1 MPLLKKFKK
10 LNRETVRLKVRND
23 FWLPRTCKARARG
36 LEVDGF
42 TIISNNCW
50 GGTIYESYG
59 MRKDTPTVGMFIMP
73 SDFVRFCADLDRYL
87 AEPLEFISTDESKW
101 KDVLGEKDNWG
112 TYLIGLI
119 GDVELHMLHH
129 HDEATARRK
138 WESRVKRVDHDRLIF
153 KLNDQNGATEE
164 DLLAFDVLPLE
175 HKLVF
180 AAKEHPGVRQA
191 HPLSEG
197 QRVYPGVVGA
207 LRRESVVQRDR
218 VHKRLLRRQIGPQEE
233 T

>member
-1 MPLLKKFKK
+1 MKLLQK
-10 LNRETVRLKVRND
+10 LAKLKRETVRLKIRNG
-23 FWLPRTCKARARG
+23 FWLPKTCRFRAKG
-36 LEVDGF
+36 LEVGRF

-73 SDFVRFCADLDRYL
+73 GDFVRFCANLERYL
-87 AEPLEFISTDESKW
+87 AEPLEFITPNESKW
-101 KDVLGEKDNWG
+101 KAVLSLNDNWG
-112 TYLIGLI
+112 TYLIGRV

-138 WESRVKRVDHDRLIF
+138 WESRVKRVCYDRLIF

-164 DLLAFDVLPLE
+164 DLIAFDALPMA

-180 AAKEHPGVRQA
+180 SAKEHPGVRCCRRI
-191 HPLSEG
+191 HCPRGSEFILASWE
-197 QRVYPGVVGA
+197 PFGA
-207 LRRESVVQRDR
+207 NRSFNVTEYINGCFGDR
-218 VHKRLLRRQIGPQEE
+218 
-233 T
+233 

>member
-73 SDFVRFCADLDRYL
+73 SDFVRFAPIL
-87 AEPLEFISTDESKW
+87 T
-101 KDVLGEKDNWG
+101 
-112 TYLIGLI
+112 
-119 GDVELHMLHH
+119 
-129 HDEATARRK
+129 ATSLNRWSSSRPMSLSGRTCWARRTTG
-138 WESRVKRVDHDRLIF
+138 EPTLSASS
-153 KLNDQNGATEE
+153 AT
-164 DLLAFDVLPLE
+164 
-175 HKLVF
+175 
-180 AAKEHPGVRQA
+180 
-191 HPLSEG
+191 
-197 QRVYPGVVGA
+197 
-207 LRRESVVQRDR
+207 
-218 VHKRLLRRQIGPQEE
+218 
-233 T
+233 

>member
-1 MPLLKKFKK
+1 MALLKKFKK

-87 AEPLEFISTDESKW
+87 AEPLEFISPDASKW
-101 KDVLGEKDNWG
+101 KSTLSDKSNWG
-112 TYLIGLI
+112 SYLIARV

-129 HDEATARRK
+129 HDERTARRK
-138 WESRVKRVDHDRLIF
+138 WEARVERVNYDQLIF
-153 KLNDQNGATEE
+153 KMNDQNGASEE
-164 DLLAFDVLPLE
+164 DLQAFDVLPLE

-180 AAKEHPGVRQA
+180 AAKEHPDVKCSRRIHCPHGCEFIPA
-191 HPLSEG
+191 SWEPF
-197 QRVYPGVVGA
+197 GA
-207 LRRESVVQRDR
+207 NRSFNVTKYINDCFGGR
-218 VHKRLLRRQIGPQEE
+218 
-233 T
+233 

>member
-1 MPLLKKFKK
+1 MSLLKKFKK

-112 TYLIGLI
+112 TYLIGLV

-180 AAKEHPGVRQA
+180 AAKEHPGVRCCRRIRC
-191 HPLSEG
+191 PRGSEFILASWE
-197 QRVYPGVVGA
+197 PFGA
-207 LRRESVVQRDR
+207 NRSFNVTEYINGCFGGR
-218 VHKRLLRRQIGPQEE
+218 
-233 T
+233 